1 MKQTYFSIF
10 LFFAFVG
17 TICAQQTNLVSQNR
31 DVDSKNKYTNPIA
44 PGSFCDPSAVRVG
57 KKFYMV
63 NTTFQ
68 FFPGISIS
76 ESEDLVHWKHIGNV
90 LTRQSDVNL
99 NKYPDNLGVWAPD
112 ISYHDGEFYV
122 FYCEV
127 LVTADRKTNI
137 RGNYMVKSKNI
148 LGPWSTPVQ
157 LTTEGND
164 PSHFID
170 EDGSHYMLYAAGL
183 PRGNKTKIVKL
194 NNECT
199 KVVEGPFWI
208 EWGEE
213 MAHPEGPHMY
223 KLNGYY
229 YHTICGGDIETKKNK
244 QIIARSKNIY
254 GPYEESPLNPLIT
267 ESNLPG
273 RLVNTEHAKFL
284 KLENGDWWALF
295 HSQRMIGGAH
305 ILGRETSLGK
315 LTWNAKGWPILNDG
329 AGVLEQGIGPDLPL
343 KKYKVNT
350 CDAFSKKKL
359 DHAWLFVRNPDD
371 NKYSL
376 TERKGYLRIYPTIY
390 PLDSMK
396 AKNIIVRRQ
405 VDFKFD
411 AITALEFNSNSG
423 EAGIVSYY
431 HTNSYISFGLSNE
444 NGSLLRI
451 TTKNKSN
458 KSILVEHKLSK
469 IPQKI
474 FLKVATDYLNREFY
488 YSLDNKNWI
497 LVGKVDNA
505 KYLSGLSGFYG
516 SMIGMYAI
524 SPNNNNA
531 RPADFDFFN
540 YMYQE

>member
-1 MKQTYFSIF
+1 MNTKYTIILLFLLFLAPATILRSQDKQVISG
-10 LFFAFVG
+10 LKG
-17 TICAQQTNLVSQNR
+17 CL
-31 DVDSKNKYTNPIA
+31 YTNPVL
-44 PGSFCDPSAVRVG
+44 PGSFCDPSLVRVG

-68 FFPGISIS
+68 FFPGISIC
-76 ESEDLVHWKHIGNV
+76 ESEDLVHWKHIANV

-99 NKYPDNLGVWAPD
+99 NKYPDNLGIWAPD
-112 ISYHDGEFYV
+112 ISYHDGIFYV

-127 LVTADRKTNI
+127 FVTGDRKINVRGNYLVTA
-137 RGNYMVKSKNI
+137 KNI
-148 LGPWSTPVQ
+148 LGPWSIPIQ

-170 EDGSHYMLYAAGL
+170 DDGTHYMLYAAGL

-199 KVVEGPFWI
+199 KVVEGPFWMA
-208 EWGEE
+208 WGDEK
-213 MAHPEGPHMY
+213 AHPEGPHMY

-229 YHTICGGDIETKKNK
+229 YHTMTCGEVSTGICK

-254 GPYEESPLNPLIT
+254 GPYEESPGNPVIIQ
-267 ESNLPG
+267 SNKPG
-273 RLVNTEHAKFL
+273 HLVQTEHAKFVQT
-284 KLENGDWWALF
+284 ENGDWWALF
-295 HSQRMIGGAH
+295 HSQRMIDGAN

-315 LTWNAKGWPILNDG
+315 LTWNGDGWPILNDG
-329 AGVLEQGIGPDLPL
+329 KGVLEEGIGPDLPV
-343 KKYKVNT
+343 KTYSVNNN
-350 CDAFSKKKL
+350 DDFNEKKL
-359 DHAWLFVRNPDD
+359 RIDWQFVRNPDD
-371 NKYSL
+371 ANYSL
-376 TERKGYLRIYPTIY
+376 TERKGFLRIYPTSY
-390 PLDSMK
+390 PLDSTK

-411 AITALEFNSNSG
+411 AVTSLEFNSKVG

-451 TTKNKSN
+451 TAKNKTN
-458 KSILVEHKLSK
+458 KSIVVEHKLSQT
-469 IPQKI
+469 PQKI

-488 YSLDNKNWI
+488 YSIDNKNWI
-497 LVGKVDNA
+497 LVGKVENA
-505 KYLSGLSGFYG
+505 TYLSGLSGYYG

-524 SPNNNNA
+524 NPGNGNSK
-531 RPADFDFFN
+531 PADFDFFN
-540 YMYQE
+540 YKSK